1 MADKKISALTG
12 ASTPLTGSE
21 VLPIV
26 QSGSTVKVS
35 IANVTAGRDASALI
49 YRAGLSPAD
58 QGGAAAPAG
67 GLFLKNNGTA
77 GANTVV
83 ARLSDGTYPNSAL
96 PTVELTGFGGGNGY
110 SAAFWGTQF
119 GGIVFATAD
128 TFGGTYTANLTLANG
143 ASGDATV
150 NKGNLVI
157 GTAGKGIDF
166 SAATHAAGMTS
177 ELLNDYEEGT
187 WTGGIS
193 FGGGSTGITYDNRVG
208 YYTRIGN
215 IVTVS
220 CYLVLSNKG
229 SSTGTARITG
239 LPFTCVNNASGYSA
253 LSVLPLN
260 VTFTGQLSGYAN
272 VNDTTVDLVPSTGV
286 ALTDVGFA
294 NNSTF
299 IISLTYR
306 AA

>member
-1 MADKKISALTG
+1 MSDKKISALTG

-96 PTVELTGFGGGNGY
+96 PTVEFTGFGGGNGY

-166 SAATHAAGMTS
+166 SANTNLPGMTS
-177 ELLNDYEEGT
+177 ELLNDYEEGD
-187 WTGGIS
+187 WTPTQGAGLTVVGSYSATGKYTKI
-193 FGGGSTGITYDNRVG
+193 GRQVTIIGEIVGSTSVA
-208 YYTRIGN
+208 
-215 IVTVS
+215 VS
-220 CYLVLSNKG
+220 SGGVLC
-229 SSTGTARITG
+229 AG
-239 LPFTCVNNASGYSA
+239 LPYTTIPGSPSVFASG
-253 LSVLPLN
+253 LTN
-260 VTFTGQLSGYAN
+260 TN
-272 VNDTTVDLVPSTGV
+272 VNATSLVVGSGTTLYAST
-286 ALTDVGFA
+286 AIAATTRLYFSATYLT
-294 NNSTF
+294 T
-299 IISLTYR
+299 
-306 AA
+306 

>member
-12 ASTPLTGSE
+12 AATPLAGTE

-26 QSGSTVKVS
+26 QSGATVKVAVS
-35 IANVTAGRDASALI
+35 DLTAGRAVAVSSLT
-49 YRAGLSPAD
+49 S
-58 QGGAAAPAG
+58 QGTVQTT
-67 GLFLKNNGTA
+67 TA
-77 GANTVV
+77 G
-83 ARLSDGTYPNSAL
+83 
-96 PTVELTGFGGGNGY
+96 TGLIGNGI
-110 SAAFWGTQF
+110 SRT
-119 GGIVFATAD
+119 
-128 TFGGTYTANLTLANG
+128 GGTTSDWFNYIPSGVSDLRWFKGDIGGDIVSYSGTNG
-143 ASGDATV
+143 NVSV
-150 NKGNLVI
+150 VLGNLVI

-166 SAATHAAGMTS
+166 SANTHAAGMTS

-193 FGGGSTGITYDNRVG
+193 FGGGSTGITYANRVG

-229 SSTGTARITG
+229 SSTGAARITG

-272 VNDTTVDLVPSTGV
+272 INDTTVDLVPSTGV

>member
-12 ASTPLTGSE
+12 ATTPLAGSE

-26 QSGSTVKVS
+26 QGGSTVKVS
-35 IANVTAGRDASALI
+35 VDNLTAGKTVTTGDVISVKTSSAAVTDVITVQNLASA
-49 YRAGLSPAD
+49 AGTEAGIFFSPTSATGNIRGARITGIND
-58 QGGAAAPAG
+58 GSNVIGLKFYTGTGAAITSK
-67 GLFLKNNGTA
+67 F
-77 GANTVV
+77 
-83 ARLSDGTYPNSAL
+83 
-96 PTVELTGFGGGNGY
+96 EM
-110 SAAFWGTQF
+110 
-119 GGIVFATAD
+119 TAD
-128 TFGGTYTANLTLANG
+128 
-143 ASGDATV
+143 
-150 NKGNLVI
+150 GNLAVS
-157 GTAGKGIDF
+157 TAGKGIDF
-166 SAATHAAGMTS
+166 SANTHAAGMTS
-177 ELLNDYEEGT
+177 ELLDWYEEGT
-187 WTGGIS
+187 WTAGVS
-193 FGGGSTGITYDNRVG
+193 FGGGSTGVTYANNAG

-229 SSTGTARITG
+229 SSTGAARITG
-239 LPFTCVNNASGYSA
+239 LPFTCVNNAAGYSA

-272 VNDTTVDLVPSTGV
+272 INDTTIDLVPSTGV

>member
-12 ASTPLTGSE
+12 ASTPLAGTE

-35 IANVTAGRDASALI
+35 VDNLTAGRDMSAGNVTTTKNIIFGAS
-49 YRAGLSPAD
+49 Y
-58 QGGAAAPAG
+58 AG
-67 GLFLKNNGTA
+67 GSFATDYL
-77 GANTVV
+77 
-83 ARLSDGTYPNSAL
+83 DGRY
-96 PTVELTGFGGGNGY
+96 LTSRIFNVPSGSSF
-110 SAAFWGTQF
+110 
-119 GGIVFATAD
+119 VFAYAGGD
-128 TFGGTYTANLTLANG
+128 GVTFSSA
-143 ASGDATV
+143 GDITP
-150 NKGNLVI
+150 NIGNFKPI
-157 GTAGKGIDF
+157 AGKGIDF
-166 SAATHAAGMTS
+166 SANTHAAGMTS

-193 FGGGSTGITYDNRVG
+193 FGGGSTGITYANRVG

-272 VNDTTVDLVPSTGV
+272 VNDTTIDLVPSTGV
-286 ALTDVGFA
+286 NLTDVGFA

>member
-12 ASTPLTGSE
+12 AATPLAGTE

-26 QSGSTVKVS
+26 QSGATVKVAVS
-35 IANVTAGRDASALI
+35 NLTAGRTVGGSNFIASSSFGAGGTTPTAGWNTAVFQTQNASFNSNNGQDLRLYQNIYYDGANYRYITANPGGFMLQYQNETEWFRSTDGSPAAGGVANVTSVVKFTTTGNVNVS
-49 YRAGLSPAD
+49 
-58 QGGAAAPAG
+58 
-67 GLFLKNNGTA
+67 NG
-77 GANTVV
+77 NVV
-83 ARLSDGTYPNSAL
+83 MS
-96 PTVELTGFGGGNGY
+96 
-110 SAAFWGTQF
+110 
-119 GGIVFATAD
+119 
-128 TFGGTYTANLTLANG
+128 
-143 ASGDATV
+143 
-150 NKGNLVI
+150 
-157 GTAGKGIDF
+157 TAGKGIDF
-166 SAATHAAGMTS
+166 SANTHAAGMTS

-187 WTGGIS
+187 WTAGIS
-193 FGGGSTGITYDNRVG
+193 FGGASVGITYGNNAG
-208 YYTRIGN
+208 YYTRVGN

-229 SSTGTARITG
+229 SSTGAARITG
-239 LPFTCVNNASGYSA
+239 LPFTCVNNAAGYSA

-272 VNDTTVDLVPSTGV
+272 INDTTVDLVPSTGV

>member
-1 MADKKISALTG
+1 MADKKISALTSS
-12 ASTPLTGSE
+12 ATPLAGTE

-26 QSGSTVKVS
+26 QSGSTVKVAVS
-35 IANVTAGRDASALI
+35 DLTAGRAVSALSVTMPNTEGATSYTGSGANI
-49 YRAGLSPAD
+49 GR
-58 QGGAAAPAG
+58 GAAFLAG
-67 GLFLKNNGTA
+67 QAELFTTGTRPLGVGTT
-77 GANTVV
+77 GA
-83 ARLSDGTYPNSAL
+83 
-96 PTVELTGFGGGNGY
+96 
-110 SAAFWGTQF
+110 
-119 GGIVFATAD
+119 
-128 TFGGTYTANLTLANG
+128 ANLNFYTGSTRAFYIDTNQNF
-143 ASGDATV
+143 V
-150 NKGNLVI
+150 VQ
-157 GTAGKGIDF
+157 TAGKGIDF
-166 SAATHAAGMTS
+166 SANTHAAGMTS
-177 ELLNDYEEGT
+177 ELLNWYEEGT

-193 FGGGSTGITYDNRVG
+193 FGGGSTGITYANRVG

-229 SSTGTARITG
+229 SSTGAARITG

-272 VNDTTVDLVPSTGV
+272 INDTTVDLVPSTGV

>member
-49 YRAGLSPAD
+49 YRAGLAPND
-58 QGGAAAPAG
+58 QGGAAAPSG

-96 PTVELTGFGGGNGY
+96 PTVEFTGFGGGNGY

-150 NKGNLVI
+150 NKGNVII

-166 SAATHAAGMTS
+166 SANGGDILS
-177 ELLNDYEEGT
+177 QYDEGT
-187 WTGGIS
+187 YTPVVTASSGA
-193 FGGGSTGITYDNRVG
+193 ITSYTSSGRFTRVG
-208 YYTRIGN
+208 RMVTAVLTFKITNIGTASGA
-215 IVTVS
+215 IIAT
-220 CYLVLSNKG
+220 LP
-229 SSTGTARITG
+229 SSTDAGIVYIGAGRDDNTGNMVQGRVITAIPGSIYFATYA
-239 LPFTCVNNASGYSA
+239 NASIA
-253 LSVLPLN
+253 ATNTEVF
-260 VTFTGQLSGYAN
+260 FTIQYF
-272 VNDTTVDLVPSTGV
+272 V
-286 ALTDVGFA
+286 
-294 NNSTF
+294 
-299 IISLTYR
+299 
-306 AA
+306 